1 MGIKYFFSW
10 IKKTYPNRLKQYTY
24 LDKIEHDIDI
34 LGIDING
41 LIHNSAQRIYKYGNY
56 KQNKSFLNVNH
67 NNKIKNNVNMNG
79 MVYKDVCETID
90 KIVRFSFPKKKLIL
104 CIDGVAPR
112 SKQNQQRSRRFRAS
126 KEKRDGKEV
135 KEGENKSNTNELS
148 EFDGNC
154 ISPGTKFMDGLSNY
168 IEIFIHKKITNDMLW
183 QNLKIIFA
191 SEKTPGEGEH
201 NIVQYFKKFADKDDV
216 LCLHGMDA
224 DLFMLGLSCHNN
236 KNFHILRESNNNT
249 SVLFDID
256 IKGIREDLCKDLAW
270 KHVTEEGKENKRV
283 FKVQNFNEESLIND
297 FIFMCFATGNDF
309 LPHIPSIEI
318 LNNGLNIMFDTYR
331 EIASNSGHLT
341 SKNDSGDILINK
353 KSVKKFFEYLGTL
366 EKTILQEK
374 VKNTVYFKD
383 EILENHTKF
392 ISSDNGSEHVYEI
405 DIKGYKNEY
414 YTKKAFGNM
423 ESKDYDEDLEK
434 LCVEFYRGLQW
445 VLTYYTKGCVDY
457 EWYFPYHYSPFLSDL
472 AEKSSKY
479 SYIPWKKTKCRE
491 PFKQLL
497 AILPEESNGILPFP
511 LRSIATS
518 SNPVLGKYYPKDF
531 EVDMAG
537 FKNSWEGVA
546 ILPFVDSEK
555 LDKEY
560 LKIIGKVDRNDMRRN
575 EKGYWKQFQLSDF
588 ESVIRL
594 YNGSFNSKA
603 EVLKVDFE

>member
-10 IKKTYPNRLKQYTY
+10 IKKTYPNRLKEYTY
-24 LDKIEHDIDI
+24 LDKINHDIDI

-56 KQNKSFLNVNH
+56 KQNKSFLN
-67 NNKIKNNVNMNG
+67 KIKNNVNMNV

-90 KIVRFSFPKKKLIL
+90 KIVRFSFPKKKLVL

-112 SKQNQQRSRRFRAS
+112 SKQNQQRSRRFRAIKEKNDS
-126 KEKRDGKEV
+126 KENDS
-135 KEGENKSNTNELS
+135 SN
-148 EFDGNC
+148 FDGNC

-168 IEIFIHKKITNDMLW
+168 IEIFIHKKITNDMIW
-183 QNLKIIFA
+183 QNLKVIFA

-201 NIVQYFKKFADKDDV
+201 NIVQYFKQFSEENDV

-224 DLFMLGLSCHNN
+224 DLFMLGLSCHRN

-256 IKGIREDLCKDLAW
+256 IKGIREDLCRDLIW
-270 KHVTEEGKENKRV
+270 KHTVDEGNESKRI
-283 FKVQNFNEESLIND
+283 FKCQNFSEESLIND
-297 FIFMCFATGNDF
+297 FIFMCFASGNDF

-341 SKNDSGDILINK
+341 SKNDKGDILINK

-383 EILENHTKF
+383 EILENNTKF
-392 ISSDNGSEHVYEI
+392 ISSDNGDEHNYEI

-414 YTKKAFGNM
+414 YNKKVFVVEKNGHG
-423 ESKDYDEDLEK
+423 KQCLEK
-434 LCVEFYRGLQW
+434 ICLEFYRGLQW

-472 AEKSSKY
+472 AENISKY

-497 AILPEESNGILPFP
+497 SILPEESNGILPMN
-511 LRSIATS
+511 LRLLA
-518 SNPVLGKYYPKDF
+518 SNNNNVLGEYFPKDF

-537 FKNSWEGVA
+537 FKNSWEGVS

-560 LKIIGKVDRNDMRRN
+560 MKVIGKVDRNDMKRN
-575 EKGYWKQFQLSDF
+575 EKGYWKQFQISDF
-588 ESVIRL
+588 ESVIKM
-594 YNGSFNSKA
+594 YSGNFNSKA
-603 EVLKVDFE
+603 EVLKIDFE

>member
-10 IKKTYPNRLKQYTY
+10 IKKTYPKRLKQYTY
-24 LDKIEHDIDI
+24 LDKIDHDIDI

-56 KQNKSFLNVNH
+56 KQNKSFLNK
-67 NNKIKNNVNMNG
+67 NKIKNNVNMNG

-112 SKQNQQRSRRFRAS
+112 SKQNQQRSRRFRSVKEKNDS
-126 KEKRDGKEV
+126 KEND
-135 KEGENKSNTNELS
+135 S

-154 ISPGTKFMDGLSNY
+154 ISPGTRFMDGLSSY
-168 IEIFIHKKITNDMLW
+168 VEIFIHKKITNDMLW
-183 QNLKIIFA
+183 QNLKVIFA

-201 NIVQYFKKFADKDDV
+201 NIVQYFKKFSEANDV

-236 KNFHILRESNNNT
+236 KNFHILRENNNNT

-256 IKGIREDLCKDLAW
+256 VKGIREDICRDLVW
-270 KHVTEEGKENKRV
+270 KHSTEEGKENKRL
-283 FKVQNFNEESLIND
+283 FKCQNFSDESLIND

-318 LNNGLNIMFDTYR
+318 LNNGLDIMFDTYR
-331 EIASNSGHLT
+331 KIASNSGHLT
-341 SKNDSGDILINK
+341 TKNDNGDILINK
-353 KSVKKFFEYLGTL
+353 KSVKKFFEYLGEL

-383 EILENHTKF
+383 EILENNTKF
-392 ISSDNGSEHVYEI
+392 IQSDNGSEYNYEI

-414 YTKKAFGNM
+414 YNKKVFGTEKKGN
-423 ESKDYDEDLEK
+423 EKQECLEK
-434 LCVEFYRGLQW
+434 ICVEFYRGLQW

-472 AEKSSKY
+472 AENASKY

-491 PFKQLL
+491 PFKQLIS
-497 AILPEESNGILPFP
+497 ILPEESNGILPFN
-511 LRSIATS
+511 LRGLASS
-518 SNPVLGKYYPKDF
+518 SNNVLGKYYPKDF
-531 EVDMAG
+531 QVDMAG
-537 FKNSWEGVA
+537 FKNSWEGVT
-546 ILPFVDSEK
+546 ILPFVDSEN

-560 LKIIGKVDRNDMRRN
+560 MKVIGKVDRNDMKRN
-575 EKGYWKQFQLSDF
+575 EKGVWKQFQISDF
-588 ESVIRL
+588 ESIIKL
-594 YNGSFNSKA
+594 YNGNFNSKA
-603 EVLKVDFE
+603 EVLKIDFE